1 GRVAAGAA
9 PALLEVEAP
18 PPTPHAQSV
27 SLVPSLP
34 EAPRSLTLPPTED
47 TQSIDASVFQ
57 EKSEEAKRNQSGDST
72 GIQEDYSPSR
82 VRVLLDQPF
91 FRVGGGR
98 DQETEKREGRTE
110 NPRNSVRLFLLYAA
124 RSNPSPQADGRD
136 SDSARRHILAVE
148 AYDGIS
154 SPIAAQLFDFC
165 DDDGGGA
172 AGELFGRSDHHQNQS
187 LIPPYED
194 VSSSSSSSAA
204 RTSTAANTSLCCYP
218 GDAAPFSPFPS
229 LYALLD
235 AP

>member
-98 DQETEKREGRTE
+98 DQEREKREGRTE

-148 AYDGIS
+148 AY
-154 SPIAAQLFDFC
+154 
-165 DDDGGGA
+165 
-172 AGELFGRSDHHQNQS
+172 
-187 LIPPYED
+187 
-194 VSSSSSSSAA
+194 V
-204 RTSTAANTSLCCYP
+204 
-218 GDAAPFSPFPS
+218 DASKRRRASKQK
-229 LYALLD
+229 
-235 AP
+235 